1 MTRSRHGPDPVS
13 PAYPF
18 PPAPY
23 RTARLVLVEA
33 AVPRPARAEKNETI
47 SASRRDDRRAG
58 CHPCGW
64 SRPADS
70 ADWTS
75 TRHHTAWSGA
85 RRRAGGRKT
94 ARHETAAARGASN
107 GFDDVPALE
116 QRESA
121 HPRAP
126 GIAQGSTVGRLV
138 VLCSSLPLG
147 GRVVGCCG
155 SQMRLSGVS
164 RETSAAA
171 VARSTSARVPCRPA
185 AKSAWR
191 THSSSSR
198 C

>member
-75 TRHHTAWSGA
+75 TSHHTAWSGA

-126 GIAQGSTVGRLV
+126 GHRTGVNGRPIGRALQLAAARRPRRGLLRIADALVGRIPRDFGCRGGAV
-138 VLCSSLPLG
+138 DVGTCALP
-147 GRVVGCCG
+147 
-155 SQMRLSGVS
+155 S
-164 RETSAAA
+164 RGQVC
-171 VARSTSARVPCRPA
+171 VADA
-185 AKSAWR
+185 
-191 THSSSSR
+191 
-198 C
+198 